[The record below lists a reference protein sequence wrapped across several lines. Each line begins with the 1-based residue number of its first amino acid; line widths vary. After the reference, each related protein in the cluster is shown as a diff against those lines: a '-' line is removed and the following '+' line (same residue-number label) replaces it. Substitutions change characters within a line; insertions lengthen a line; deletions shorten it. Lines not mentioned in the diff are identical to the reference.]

1 MTCTLPWFLSAMVI
15 ANIYWAS
22 MTCQTLDIM
31 WLQHQP
37 MRWRKPLSALNWW
50 WNWIQWSQETGQ
62 DKDTWLLQA
71 ATHALRCFSSSSPR
85 YRGTHPVPSE
95 FPLQS
100 PCVTRGQGHFLGN
113 KDKPVVPT
121 EIIHCR
127 GIVWIKLDF
136 CTQVPGRLVGVTVTM
151 KTMRRFCFPKSSPS
165 NILSSG
171 VLPSRAV
178 RALWAATQRGIW
190 GPCLCALG
198 TSQDLEHI
206 LGFSFDLTSRMWPLT
221 PTATGTEDP
230 SPVSGG
236 AQ

>member
-1 MTCTLPWFLSAMVI
+1 MPDTRYHVTPTPAHEVEKTSFCTELM
-15 ANIYWAS
+15 
-22 MTCQTLDIM
+22 MKLDPVKSGD
-31 WLQHQP
+31 WP
-37 MRWRKPLSALNWW
+37 
-50 WNWIQWSQETGQ
+50 GQ
-62 DKDTWLLQA
+62 GTWLLQA

-206 LGFSFDLTSRMWPLT
+206 LGFSFDLTSRM
-221 PTATGTEDP
+221 
-230 SPVSGG
+230 
-236 AQ
+236 